1 GESRICG
8 LYYTCIKYII
18 SLRNYTLLTLT
29 LPHTQ
34 PTLNLIP

>member
-1 GESRICG
+1 GWKDMCG
-8 LYYTCIKYII
+8 LYCTCIKYII
-18 SLRNYTLLTLT
+18 NMRNYTLLTLT